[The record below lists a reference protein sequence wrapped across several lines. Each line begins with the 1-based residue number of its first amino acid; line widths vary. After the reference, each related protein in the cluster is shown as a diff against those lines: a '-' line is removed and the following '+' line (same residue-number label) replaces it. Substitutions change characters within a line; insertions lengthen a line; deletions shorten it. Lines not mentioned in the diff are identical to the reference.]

1 MVFLIKILFW
11 NICNYLELKFLMMV
25 NIDIVWLKE
34 IIMFEGEKLL
44 RKRYIFMV
52 LIFIV
57 KYVCKC
63 V

>member
-1 MVFLIKILFW
+1 MVFLIKILIW

-57 KYVCKC
+57 KYVCKG